1 MTNII
6 AERVEQLRRVM
17 KREHLAAFIFPSM
30 MCPQSCKAR

>member
-17 KREHLAAFIFPSM
+17 KREHLAAFISNAFWY
-30 MCPQSCKAR
+30 